1 MELRILTGNI
11 KQIQPLLSKDLQDK
25 LNYQAGDTTLVMETE
40 EQKEVGREIFN
51 SLLTNGWR
59 SYSVKEGK
67 TEKQVKE
74 FDPGLEAVVMFGP
87 IAGG

>member
-40 EQKEVGREIFN
+40 EQKEVGREVFN

-59 SYSVKEGK
+59 GYSVKDGK

-74 FDPGLEAVVMFGP
+74 FETDLDTIVMFGP

>member
-11 KQIQPLLSKDLQDK
+11 QQISFLLDKDLLAK
-25 LNYQAGDTTLVMETE
+25 LSYQPGDTTLTMETE
-40 EQKEVGREIFN
+40 EQKVVVREVFN

-59 SYSVKEGK
+59 GYSVKEGK

-74 FDPGLEAVVMFGP
+74 FEPDLDTIVMFGP

>member
-11 KQIQPLLSKDLQDK
+11 KQISSLLDKDLLAK
-25 LNYQAGDTTLVMETE
+25 LNYQAGDTTLTLETE
-40 EQKEVGREIFN
+40 EQKEVGRDVFN

-59 SYSVKEGK
+59 GYSIKDGK

-74 FDPGLEAVVMFGP
+74 FEPDLELVVMFGP